1 MNASIGFLILFFIII
16 FVVLFYFV
24 GLPWYK
30 CPQNFNFKTLSCYK
44 KNPDPVTNLKV
55 SFLK

>member
-1 MNASIGFLILFFIII
+1 MVPELLLLLVIGLCIYFIG
-16 FVVLFYFV
+16 V
-24 GLPWYK
+24 PWYK